1 MDAKSTEVGGSYW
14 LKTGQLCRLA
24 PSKFDAVSPM
34 NLAHGFRFIV
44 YETKKLRF
52 LKTRK
57 ELDKVD

>member
-1 MDAKSTEVGGSYW
+1 
-14 LKTGQLCRLA
+14 
-24 PSKFDAVSPM
+24 M

-44 YETKKLRF
+44 YVTKKLRF